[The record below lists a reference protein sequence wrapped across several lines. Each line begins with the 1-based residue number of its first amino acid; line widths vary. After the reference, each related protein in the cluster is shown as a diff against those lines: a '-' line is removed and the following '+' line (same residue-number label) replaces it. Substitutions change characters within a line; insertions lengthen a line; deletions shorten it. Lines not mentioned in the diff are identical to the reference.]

1 VFFEGIDSRIQ
12 RWKFA
17 QQRLNN
23 KSRRGE
29 KQKQNKTENKQKQ
42 KIALAGRSFF
52 VSLENEWERSC

>member
-29 KQKQNKTENKQKQ
+29 KQKKTENKQKQ